1 MQAPAYTIIP
11 YQELLG
17 NYDVILEGNADSA
30 IIPYQELLGNYDP
43 VRGQLHNRR
52 IIPYQELLG
61 NYDTWRVSSTKLK
74 DYTIPRA
81 IREL

>member
-1 MQAPAYTIIP
+1 MLHKIIP

-17 NYDVILEGNADSA
+17 NYDVCNVPLSNPV
-30 IIPYQELLGNYDP
+30 IIPYQELLGNYDVGAGRAA
-43 VRGQLHNRR
+43 VRI

-61 NYDTWRVSSTKLK
+61 NYDARGARLPQGT

>member
-1 MQAPAYTIIP
+1 MKKKNIIP

-17 NYDVILEGNADSA
+17 NYDSRKYIPQSQW
-30 IIPYQELLGNYDP
+30 IIPYQELLGNYDSGP
-43 VRGQLHNRR
+43 RFPSHRR
-52 IIPYQELLG
+52 
-61 NYDTWRVSSTKLK
+61 

>member
-1 MQAPAYTIIP
+1 MTIWSATARHSFIIP

-17 NYDVILEGNADSA
+17 NYDQLVQRNVIAA
-30 IIPYQELLGNYDP
+30 IIPYQELLGNYDEP
-43 VRGQLHNRR
+43 CNGAALCH
-52 IIPYQELLG
+52 
-61 NYDTWRVSSTKLK
+61 

>member
-1 MQAPAYTIIP
+1 MRFLHSLIIP

-17 NYDVILEGNADSA
+17 NYDQQRPRQNGPG
-30 IIPYQELLGNYDP
+30 IIPYQELLGNYD
-43 VRGQLHNRR
+43 
-52 IIPYQELLG
+52 LG
-61 NYDTWRVSSTKLK
+61 DQTNGTNI

>member
-1 MQAPAYTIIP
+1 MRFLHSLIIP

-17 NYDVILEGNADSA
+17 NYDLVQTVDVGWW
-30 IIPYQELLGNYDP
+30 IIPYQELLGNYDSEAVP
-43 VRGQLHNRR
+43 NAKAL
-52 IIPYQELLG
+52 
-61 NYDTWRVSSTKLK
+61 

>member
-1 MQAPAYTIIP
+1 MTFRSMTWIMLPIIP

-17 NYDVILEGNADSA
+17 NYDRLQHTLDGSD
-30 IIPYQELLGNYDP
+30 
-43 VRGQLHNRR
+43 
-52 IIPYQELLG
+52 
-61 NYDTWRVSSTKLK
+61 